1 MGCATTVVKIIS
13 IALNTILALLA
24 LGSIGWIAFNSDTGT
39 EETII
44 ASYVASVLIVL
55 LAFTGIYAAIRESVC
70 LTATVAVL
78 LLVLAVLQILTTCLF
93 IHPMKVDN
101 AQKHVDVAWQANNM
115 DGIQQTYECCGK
127 TSAQDYVHLNQPI
140 PPSCYA
146 DLQQVPN
153 QLYIKGC
160 VDEMQSHYDHGKM
173 ALIIASWV
181 LVVFE
186 LICFGIAVFLGISF
200 RNKQRRMQF

>member
-1 MGCATTVVKIIS
+1 MGCATTAVKIIS
-13 IALNTILALLA
+13 IALNVILALLA

-39 EETII
+39 DETII

-78 LLVLAVLQILTTCLF
+78 LLVLAILQILTTCLF
-93 IHPMKVDN
+93 LHPMKVES
-101 AQKHVDVAWQANNM
+101 AQKQIDVAWQTHNM
-115 DGIQQTYECCGK
+115 DGNQQIYECCGK
-127 TSAQDYVHLNQPI
+127 SSAQDYVHLNQVI

-146 DLQQVPN
+146 DLQQTVN
-153 QLYIKGC
+153 AMFIKGC
-160 VDEMQSHYDHGKM
+160 VNEMQNHYDNGKF
-173 ALIIASWV
+173 AIIVASWV
-181 LVVFE
+181 LAAFE
-186 LICFGIAVFLGISF
+186 LGCFAVAVFLGISF